1 MLVGLSACTMPGSD
15 VRLRVMVPNSPGG
28 GYDVTART
36 AVKITETTGIT
47 DPVQVFNLSGG
58 SGDLP

>member
-1 MLVGLSACTMPGSD
+1 M
-15 VRLRVMVPNSPGG
+15 PNSPGG

-58 SGDLP
+58 GGTSR